1 MSHDVM
7 IFDDASHD
15 SELLWLTI
23 ALHNEEEEDEED
35 VEDKEENI

>member
-23 ALHNEEEEDEED
+23 ALHNEEEDEED